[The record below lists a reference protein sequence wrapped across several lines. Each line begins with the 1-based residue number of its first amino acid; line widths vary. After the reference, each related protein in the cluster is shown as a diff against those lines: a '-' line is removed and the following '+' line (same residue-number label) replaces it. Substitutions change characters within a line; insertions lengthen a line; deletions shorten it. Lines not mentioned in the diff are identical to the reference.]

1 MSSERSGLV
10 AMFATH
16 PVAGNLL
23 MMIMIV
29 FGLFGLSNQNRQ
41 VMPDFT
47 MDVLNITVEWPGA
60 SPRDVEENIIEAI
73 EPEVRFLEGVDTV
86 KSKAYEGRADISVTF
101 VENFDMS
108 VALTDV
114 QSAVSRITTFPN
126 EIESPVIQ
134 QIINADEVCRL
145 EISGPFSEQAL
156 KFYARRIR
164 DDLLERGLSRIS
176 IVGGRKSEI
185 WVEVPEQALRELDLS
200 LNDVSAR
207 ISEASLD
214 LPSGSVESGGRS
226 RQIRSEGLART
237 PSEVGDIEI
246 ISRNSGE
253 KVRLRDV
260 AKINESFR
268 EGEVSH
274 RQHGEISIGITITR
288 ARGVDSI
295 NAQKVVED
303 YLEEIRTTLPR
314 SLKIDMYDILAEAVK
329 QRIDMLLWNGMTGM
343 LLVLAV
349 LYLFLNGRIAFWV
362 GAGIPI
368 SILASLGCMYVMGIT
383 LNMISLFAII
393 MGLGIIVDDA
403 IVVAEH
409 TETLHRRGM
418 KAEEA
423 TLLGAK
429 RMFAPVMA
437 ASLTTIAAFFPI
449 LMVGSSIG
457 QIISDLPMTVILIIL
472 ASLVECFFV
481 LPLHLRGALRRMDA
495 SGGAKVGKFHVAFNK
510 FRDTRFTQFISAAYD
525 YRYGA
530 VTGTVCALILA
541 LFIMVSGRVQF
552 EFFATP
558 EPDMIFGNFALSPG
572 TPREQTEKMLLE
584 MERAAYATEEKLTE
598 GRGGV
603 ISYLVGAIATK
614 EGRADEVEL
623 GGDHMGGMSIE
634 FIPGDKRVVRN
645 SMFLRAWEQEIQ
657 QVAGVE
663 KLVLSERSDGGPPGK
678 DLDIRVS
685 GAELDELKEAAME
698 IREVL
703 RDLPGTMAIEDDLPW
718 GKQEIIMT
726 LTPAGRAMGFTTEN
740 VARQVRNSFEGA
752 IAKRF
757 PRDEEEVIVRVLL
770 PKEANRSK
778 TLRELSLL
786 TPEGSRTPG
795 GNRVALTEVVD
806 LSTRVGFSVVKR
818 QDGIRQVSVTAD
830 IDKEVSTTNAVLSA
844 FTSGFKPMLE
854 SKYGVT
860 IEYKGRAEE
869 QAEAT
874 RDVRNA
880 GLVAL
885 AMMYIILAWVFS
897 SYRAPIIVMSVIPFG
912 LIGAVL
918 GHMVMG
924 FNLGM
929 FSIFALVGLAGVMIN
944 DSIILVSAIRRLLV
958 DGCAMRDAVI
968 EGTKDRLRPVI
979 LTTLT
984 TIGGLLPLLFETS
997 LQAQLVQPLAITLVF
1012 GMLVL
1017 MPLLENRRRR
1027 RKLQRRKQM
1036 MKKRRMLQTCHS
1048 SQIVTKGVVGAGNMV
1063 EGQIFVLLSIIMMA
1077 ISNQPTAEKAILLP

>member
-1 MSSERSGLV
+1 MSAERSGLV
-10 AMFATH
+10 TLFATH

-29 FGLFGLSNQNRQ
+29 FGLFGVSKQNRQ
-41 VMPDFT
+41 VMPDFS
-47 MDVLNITVEWPGA
+47 MDVLSISAEWPGA

-73 EPEVRFLEGVDTV
+73 EPEVRFIEGVDTV
-86 KSKAYEGRADISVTF
+86 KSKAYEGRAEISITF
-101 VENFDMS
+101 AENYDMS
-108 VALTDV
+108 VGLTDV
-114 QSAVSRITTFPN
+114 QSAVSRITTFPTD
-126 EIESPVIQ
+126 IESPVIQ
-134 QIINADEVCRL
+134 QVINADEVCRL

-164 DDLLERGLSRIS
+164 DDLLELGLSRIDV
-176 IVGGRKSEI
+176 VGGRQSEI

-200 LNDVSAR
+200 LNDISAR

-237 PSEVGDIEI
+237 PAEVGDIEI

-253 KVRLRDV
+253 KVRLRDIASV
-260 AKINESFR
+260 KESFK

-274 RQHGEISIGITITR
+274 RQDGEVSLGIIITR
-288 ARGVDSI
+288 AKGVDSI
-295 NAQKVVED
+295 EAQKLVEN
-303 YLEEIRTTLPR
+303 YLQEVRATLPR
-314 SLKIDMYDILAEAVK
+314 TLKIDMYDVLAEAVN
-329 QRIDMLLWNGMTGM
+329 QRIDMLLWNGLTGM
-343 LLVLAV
+343 FLVLAV

-368 SILASLGCMYVMGIT
+368 SILAALGCMYVLGVT

-418 KAEEA
+418 TPEEA

-437 ASLTTIAAFFPI
+437 ASLTTVAAFFPI

-457 QIISDLPMTVILIIL
+457 QIIGDLPMTVILIIVV
-472 ASLVECFFV
+472 SLVECFFV
-481 LPLHLRGALRRMDA
+481 LPMHLRGALRRLDA
-495 SGGAKVGKFHVAFNK
+495 SGGVKVGKFHLAFNR
-510 FRDTRFTQFISAAYD
+510 FRDTYFTRFISVAYD
-525 YRYGA
+525 LRYGA
-530 VTGTVCALILA
+530 VVASVCALILS
-541 LFIMVSGRVQF
+541 LVIMISGRVQF

-558 EPDMIFGNFALSPG
+558 EPDMVFANFALSPG
-572 TPREQTEKMLLE
+572 TPREQTEQMLAE
-584 MERAAYATEEKLTE
+584 MERAAYATEDKLTG

-614 EGRADEVEL
+614 EGRAEEVEL
-623 GGDHMGGMSIE
+623 GGDHMGGMSLE
-634 FIPGDKRVVRN
+634 FIPGDQRQVRN
-645 SMFLRAWEQEIQ
+645 KLFLREWEKEIQ
-657 QVAGVE
+657 PVAGVE

-678 DLDIRVS
+678 DLDIRLS
-685 GAELDELKEAAME
+685 GADLDTLKEAAME
-698 IREVL
+698 VRDIL
-703 RDLPGTMAIEDDLPW
+703 RDMPGTMAIEDDLPW
-718 GKQEIIMT
+718 GKQEIIMS
-726 LTPAGRAMGFTTEN
+726 LTPAGRAMGFTNEM

-770 PKEANRSK
+770 PKETSRA
-778 TLRELSLL
+778 TTIRELYLL
-786 TPEGSRTPG
+786 TPEGSRSPG

-818 QDGIRQVSVTAD
+818 QDGVRQVAVTAD
-830 IDKEVSTTNAVLSA
+830 IDKELSTSNAVLSV
-844 FTSGFKPMLE
+844 FSSNFKAMLE
-854 SKYGVT
+854 SKYGV
-860 IEYKGRAEE
+860 IIQYKGRAEE

-874 RDVRNA
+874 NDVRNA
-880 GLVAL
+880 MFVAL

-897 SYRAPIIVMSVIPFG
+897 SYRAPLVVMSIIPFG

-944 DSIILVSAIRRLLV
+944 DSIILVTAIRRLLSE
-958 DGCAMRDAVI
+958 GRSMRESVI
-968 EGTKDRLRPVI
+968 EGTRDRLRPVI

-984 TIGGLLPLLFETS
+984 TIGGLMPLLFETS

-1012 GMLVL
+1012 GMLVS
-1017 MPLLENRRRR
+1017 PLLVLVFVPALLGIGDDLVNRKTR
-1027 RKLQRRKQM
+1027 
-1036 MKKRRMLQTCHS
+1036 S
-1048 SQIVTKGVVGAGNMV
+1048 PESVDSAQIRA
-1063 EGQIFVLLSIIMMA
+1063 S
-1077 ISNQPTAEKAILLP
+1077 